1 MDEKVLE
8 CMQYLIQRGNDVILY
23 TDQDRKELTE
33 GTDKYGKELVYL
45 PDAVSAALNCNIGH
59 GKPFSAVAG
68 GMLGDKFGRKYVIWF
83 CHP

>member
-33 GTDKYGKELVYL
+33 GTDKYGKG
-45 PDAVSAALNCNIGH
+45 ARVSAGC
-59 GKPFSAVAG
+59 
-68 GMLGDKFGRKYVIWF
+68 
-83 CHP
+83 CQC